1 MTNICVF
8 PLSFLL
14 LFSGVVWLLL
24 LLQNVNYAIL
34 GFTNAPTEEM
44 YLVIAK
50 VRSTCMFVVKQ
61 KPSSVKYFL

>member
-44 YLVIAK
+44 YI
-50 VRSTCMFVVKQ
+50 FVVKKQ
-61 KPSSVKYFL
+61 KQKSSSVKYFL